1 MAKGNK
7 TCNDFVKFLAHA
19 TTMPNYGANL
29 EMHMHTG
36 DPGDAGTGATN
47 ECAYT
52 GYAPVL
58 ISRDVGGFTICDADG
73 TPNASGRAFKNATEV
88 TYNECTGVSDDELV
102 TFLSLTAPGDDQI
115 LYKGALPV
123 GIRVTYLHTPRVPAG
138 AGIFKER

>member
-7 TCNDFVKFLAHA
+7 TCNDFVKFIAHGTA
-19 TTMPNYGANL
+19 MPSYGANL

-36 DPGDAGTGATN
+36 DPGDGGTGSTN
-47 ECAYT
+47 ECVYT

-58 ISRDVGGFTICDADG
+58 VSRDSGGWTICDSDG
-73 TPNASGRAFKNATEV
+73 TPNAAGRAFKNLAEV
-88 TYNECTGVSDDELV
+88 TFGECTGVSDDELV

-123 GIRVTYLHTPRVPAG
+123 GISVTYLHTPRVPAG

>member
-7 TCNDFVKFLAHA
+7 TCNDFVKFIAHA
-19 TTMPNYGANL
+19 TAMPSYGANL

-47 ECAYT
+47 ECVYT

-58 ISRDVGGFTICDADG
+58 ISRDVAGFTICDADG
-73 TPNASGRAFKNATEV
+73 TPNANGRAFKTAAET
-88 TYNECTGVSDDELV
+88 TFGECTGVSDDELV
-102 TFLSLTAPGDDQI
+102 TFISLTAPGDDQI